1 MNTIVETICGKHNIT
16 SGGITAACDGINEI
30 KKAMDANTI
39 YLYCS
44 NYFDLI

>member
-1 MNTIVETICGKHNIT
+1 MNTIVETIYGKHNIT

-39 YLYCS
+39 NLYCS
-44 NYFDLI
+44 NHFDLI